1 MQQPVH
7 RVQQYFGGLRSV
19 AESLKGNEVVY
30 SGIRPYDYHA
40 GNRIVL
46 AVYPHLLARSLAQR
60 GIEPRFRY
68 VITLND
74 LEPSNYDHTFF
85 QATGPS
91 YQLGTQVDAVI
102 DKLEGDLAH
111 LRQEFP
117 RIEIQYYKTS
127 DMVGTP
133 HFQRAVSLMMGEPM
147 EFLRHFLR
155 DELLEQLP
163 PELLAMSEFFGLVCP
178 SCKAPVHARQAP
190 TLEAATCQGCNTP
203 LSTRGALHYWMYFV
217 PLLAL
222 KLRVVQPDVALLGGD
237 YLEPDEAALV
247 LKQACKLEEIL
258 EFYGMLGGGR
268 PLTFLIPPLLM
279 GKDGQ
284 KMSKS
289 LGNVVPYRYE
299 EVLAACG
306 SSDGSRLTL

>member
-7 RVQQYFGGLRSV
+7 RVLQYFGGLRSL
-19 AESLKGNEVVY
+19 AESLKGDEVIY

-60 GIEPRFRY
+60 GLEPRFRY

-74 LEPSNYDHTFF
+74 LEPSVYDDTVFR
-85 QATGPS
+85 ATGAS
-91 YQLGTQVDAVI
+91 YQLATQVDAIIGKV
-102 DKLEGDLAH
+102 EGDLVH
-111 LRQEFP
+111 LRKEFP

-133 HFQRAVSLMMGEPM
+133 HFQRAVSLMMQEPVA
-147 EFLRHFLR
+147 FLRHFLR
-155 DELLEQLP
+155 EEILEQLP
-163 PELLAMSEFFGLVCP
+163 PELLSMSEFFGLVCP
-178 SCKAPVHARQAP
+178 SCKVPVHARQAP
-190 TLEAATCQGCNTP
+190 KLEAATCEGCNTP
-203 LSTRGALHYWMYFV
+203 LSTHGALRYWMYFV

-222 KLRVVQPDVALLGGD
+222 KLRVVQPDVVLLGGD
-237 YLEPDEAALV
+237 YLEADEGALV
-247 LKQACKLEEIL
+247 LKQSCKLEEIL
-258 EFYGMLGGGR
+258 EFYGMLEGGR